1 MRRDDKDSDDK
12 KYDYV
17 KIVYEDNN
25 ETKVIRGLLIKEEE
39 FLYKVKG
46 EIDGKTIDIG
56 KRFLIKK
63 VILGEKYD
71 RWNR

>member
-12 KYDYV
+12 KYNYV

>member
-25 ETKVIRGLLIKEEE
+25 EIKVIRGLLIKEEE

>member
-12 KYDYV
+12 KYNYV

-71 RWNR
+71 R